1 MNIFKSI
8 SGMIFVLG
16 MPLFCFSLLRN
27 YRKSKTYIPF
37 MGWSLFVIGFLMI
50 FVALFSY
57 LPMFI
62 FSPPSRSAESI
73 TYFLAWFVP
82 ATVMVYTGWT
92 TRNKPKSGE
101 AEQKSG
107 F

>member
-92 TRNKPKSGE
+92 TRNKPRSGDTE
-101 AEQKSG
+101 
-107 F
+107 

>member
-27 YRKSKTYIPF
+27 YRKNKTYIPF
-37 MGWSLFVIGFLMI
+37 MGWILFAIGFLMI
-50 FVALFSY
+50 FVAIFSY

-62 FSPPSRSAESI
+62 FFPQNRSAESI
-73 TYFLAWFVP
+73 IYFLVWFVP
-82 ATVMVYTGWT
+82 STVMAYTGWR
-92 TRNKPKSGE
+92 TRNKPRSGN
-101 AEQKSG
+101 
-107 F
+107 